1 MHFRHHELGL
11 VSKRITYAFEV
22 IKATVGKMLAFATQL
37 ANIVE
42 HVQLTAIQASNLHAA
57 VPRDLDVTTRV
68 LRIRSEQLAGVRELS
83 QVLDVIPTVHQGI
96 VSTGKASMLP
106 TQPLVLPHHLIIG
119 FGHGLALRI
128 TNAIHLVGPARQ
140 ADGVNPFGGLAQT
153 FGQRG
158 HLLSVIPIAQRAK
171 P

>member
-1 MHFRHHELGL
+1 
-11 VSKRITYAFEV
+11 
-22 IKATVGKMLAFATQL
+22 MLAFATQL

-42 HVQLTAIQASNLHAA
+42 HVQLAAIQASNLHAA

-68 LRIRSEQLAGVRELS
+68 LRIRSEQFAGVRELS

-96 VSTGKASMLP
+96 VPTGEASMLP

-140 ADGVNPFGGLAQT
+140 ADGMDPFGNLSQT
-153 FGQRG
+153 VGQRG
-158 HLLSVIPIAQRAK
+158 HPLAVIPIAQRAK

>member
-1 MHFRHHELGL
+1 
-11 VSKRITYAFEV
+11 
-22 IKATVGKMLAFATQL
+22 
-37 ANIVE
+37 
-42 HVQLTAIQASNLHAA
+42 
-57 VPRDLDVTTRV
+57 
-68 LRIRSEQLAGVRELS
+68 
-83 QVLDVIPTVHQGI
+83 
-96 VSTGKASMLP
+96 MLP